1 VRLRID
7 PRTTTVAPG
16 DTVTGE
22 VVVGDGGAARSVVA
36 QLEFV
41 ERVAKF
47 TRTAHVGAS
56 TVIAEA
62 DLQQGAVLP
71 FTLRL
76 PAQAPPSLSTAVG
89 SLDWELVVR
98 VDRPHRRD
106 LEERLTLLVERRN
119 GP

>member
-7 PRTTTVAPG
+7 PQATAVAPG
-16 DTVTGE
+16 DA
-22 VVVGDGGAARSVVA
+22 VGGHVIVLEGGGARSLVA

-41 ERVAKF
+41 ERVPKF
-47 TRTAHVGAS
+47 THTAHVEAA
-56 TVIAEA
+56 TVLAEH
-62 DLQQGAVLP
+62 DLETGAVLP
-71 FTLRL
+71 FALRL
-76 PAQAPPSLSTAVG
+76 PEHAPPGVSTAVG

-98 VDRPHRRD
+98 VDRPRKRD